1 MKILVCL
8 NIVPDPT
15 TRIKITPDHQE
26 IDPTGIPWVINP
38 WDELALTRAIELKDE
53 SNGVISEVVVVHVG
67 TKENET
73 VLRKALA
80 MGADSAI
87 RIDFHPVDS
96 LQTAKL
102 LASAIVKTPFDLI
115 LCGNE
120 SSDYNGS
127 AVGPMLAELLDIP
140 ILPGVSGL
148 FYAKDLLL
156 SLCIFD
162 NLQQSVKINEPCV
175 AIVHKG
181 IALTPRI
188 ATMRGI
194 MTARSKN
201 IQLISPESID
211 SETKTISVEKTRP
224 RQNCRLFN
232 INDINELVTI
242 LHTEANI

>member
-115 LCGNE
+115 L
-120 SSDYNGS
+120 
-127 AVGPMLAELLDIP
+127 
-140 ILPGVSGL
+140 
-148 FYAKDLLL
+148 
-156 SLCIFD
+156 
-162 NLQQSVKINEPCV
+162 
-175 AIVHKG
+175 
-181 IALTPRI
+181 
-188 ATMRGI
+188 
-194 MTARSKN
+194 
-201 IQLISPESID
+201 
-211 SETKTISVEKTRP
+211 
-224 RQNCRLFN
+224 FN
-232 INDINELVTI
+232 IPL
-242 LHTEANI
+242 